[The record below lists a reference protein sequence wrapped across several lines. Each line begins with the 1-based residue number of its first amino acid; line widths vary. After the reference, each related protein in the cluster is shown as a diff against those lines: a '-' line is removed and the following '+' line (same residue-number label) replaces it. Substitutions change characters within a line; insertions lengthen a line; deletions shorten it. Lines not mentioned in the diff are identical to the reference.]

1 MDMIRVVAPVF
12 SLVVLGFVLR
22 RLRFPG
28 DEFWSHSER
37 LVYFLLFPALL
48 VTRLS
53 VVPLSGELLA
63 ALALA
68 LVLPTLVVS
77 AGLLL
82 LLLLAPFPGAT
93 FTSVFQGAI
102 RFNTYVALAVGAAL
116 DPQRGLELTAI
127 AAAFMI
133 PLVNL
138 LCVSLL
144 VLLGDRQHARW
155 GVLLARGLAS
165 NPLILAC
172 LAGLAI
178 NASGLALPGFAL
190 DTAQLLGQ
198 TALPLGLLA
207 VGAGLVLRL
216 SSGQLGAI
224 ALSSSAKLLV
234 LPLLAWLTCRWLE
247 TPPGPARIAIM
258 FAALPTASSA
268 YILAR
273 QMGGDHQTMAAI
285 ITVQT
290 LVAMLTLPWMLGL
303 AG

>member
-1 MDMIRVVAPVF
+1 MDMAGVVAPVF
-12 SLVVLGFVLR
+12 ALVLVGFLLR
-22 RLRFPG
+22 RIRFPG
-28 DEFWSHSER
+28 DDFWPYCER
-37 LVYFLLFPALL
+37 LVYFVLFPALL
-48 VTRLS
+48 VSRLS
-53 VVPLSGELLA
+53 VVTLTGELVTDLA
-63 ALALA
+63 IA
-68 LVLPTLVVS
+68 LVVPTLLVS
-77 AGLLL
+77 GALLVL
-82 LLLLAPFPGAT
+82 RPLVPVPAAT

-116 DPQRGLELTAI
+116 DPGRGLELTAI
-127 AAAFMI
+127 IAAFMI

-144 VLLGDRQHARW
+144 VLLGDRQRSDW
-155 GVLLARGLAS
+155 GVLLVRGLAT

-178 NASGLALPGFAL
+178 NASGLTLPGFAR

-207 VGAGLVLRL
+207 VGAGLALRL
-216 SSGQLGAI
+216 SSGQFGAV
-224 ALSSSAKLLV
+224 ALSSIAKLLA
-234 LPLLAWLTCRWLE
+234 LPLLAWLSCRWLE
-247 TPPGPARIAIM
+247 VPPGPTRIVVM

-273 QMGGDHQTMAAI
+273 QMGGDHQTMAGI

-290 LVAMLTLPWMLGL
+290 LVAMLTLPWVLESLG
-303 AG
+303 